1 MEARRPSTSLQTTKN
16 VVGCWLVP
24 NYMQTPPT
32 HYSLESSAQVAY
44 MKTHPYHTAWEF
56 CTNLELKPA
65 TTTGTGSSNEDFWNQ
80 VWIGRLVM
88 HILNVIL
95 QCVHGSLAVLHI
107 LENHQECGWMLA
119 CS

>member
-1 MEARRPSTSLQTTKN
+1 MEVRRPSTSLQTTKN

-56 CTNLELKPA
+56 CTNLESKHA
-65 TTTGTGSSNEDFWNQ
+65 TGIAREVQTKSFGAKFG
-80 VWIGRLVM
+80 LV
-88 HILNVIL
+88 
-95 QCVHGSLAVLHI
+95 S
-107 LENHQECGWMLA
+107 
-119 CS
+119 